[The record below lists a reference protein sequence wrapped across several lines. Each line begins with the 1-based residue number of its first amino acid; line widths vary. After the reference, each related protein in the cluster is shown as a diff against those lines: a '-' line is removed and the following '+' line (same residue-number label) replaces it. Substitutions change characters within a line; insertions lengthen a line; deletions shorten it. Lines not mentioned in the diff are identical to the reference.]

1 MDTIKEIVETSS
13 KNHIINGFEISK
25 LLLEELKSKIQN
37 STHNYKLLIVDI
49 EGNDS
54 STSYINAIIRKC
66 SYVGIEVIRE
76 VISKKTHN
84 LYAAMD
90 ALYYVQKTIN
100 KHPNIPVI
108 IPSPIINWKHYF
120 PDISQDLIRFI
131 NKSILSSIEKSEL
144 DIDGITVNNLGNL
157 LAYNTPSH
165 IPATP
170 LAIIKLL
177 YYYDVDIEGKNITI
191 IGRSN
196 LLGKPL
202 AAALLNRNATVT
214 VCSSYTPKD
223 ALDNHISNSDIVI
236 SCAGSKEYLVTE
248 HNVKPNSVVI
258 DAAYTITNDK
268 VHGDCDFDNIVDK
281 VKLITPV
288 PKGVGPMTI
297 YSLLEN
303 IYNYYNFYKH

>member
-13 KNHIINGFEISK
+13 KNHTIDGFEISK

-76 VISKKTHN
+76 VISSKTN
-84 LYAAMD
+84 NINSELD
-90 ALYYVQKTIN
+90 TLNYVQKAIN
-100 KHPNIPVI
+100 KHSNIPII
-108 IPSPIINWKHYF
+108 IPSPINWEYYF

-131 NKSILSSIEKSEL
+131 NKCIISYIGDSKY
-144 DIDGITVNNLGNL
+144 DVDGITVDNLGSL
-157 LAYNTPSH
+157 LAYDTPFH

-170 LAIIKLL
+170 LAILKLL
-177 YYYDVDIEGKNITI
+177 YCYDVDIEGKNITI

-258 DAAYTITNDK
+258 DAAYTITNGK

>member
-1 MDTIKEIVETSS
+1 MDTIKEIVEISS
-13 KNHIINGFEISK
+13 KNHIIDGFEISK

-37 STHNYKLLIVDI
+37 NTHNYKLLIVDI

-76 VISKKTHN
+76 VIFKKTN
-84 LYAAMD
+84 NIDSALD
-90 ALYYVQKTIN
+90 ALYYVKKAIN
-100 KHPNIPVI
+100 KHSNIPVI
-108 IPSPIINWKHYF
+108 IPSPINWKYYF
-120 PDISQDLIRFI
+120 PDISQDLIELI
-131 NKSILSSIEKSEL
+131 NKCIISYIEDSTC
-144 DIDGITVNNLGNL
+144 DVDGITVDNLGSL
-157 LAYNTPSH
+157 LAYDTPFY

-170 LAIIKLL
+170 LAILKLL
-177 YYYDVDIEGKNITI
+177 DYYDVDIESKNITI

-248 HNVKPNSVVI
+248 HNVKPNSVAI
-258 DAAYTITNDK
+258 DAAYTITNGK

>member
-13 KNHIINGFEISK
+13 KNHIIDGFEISK

-76 VISKKTHN
+76 VISKKTSN
-84 LYAAMD
+84 LYSAAD
-90 ALYYVQKTIN
+90 ALYYVQKAIN
-100 KHPNIPVI
+100 KHSNIPVI
-108 IPSPIINWKHYF
+108 IPSPINWKHYF

-131 NKSILSSIEKSEL
+131 NKCIISYIEDSKY
-144 DIDGITVNNLGNL
+144 DVDGITVDNLGSL
-157 LAYNTPSH
+157 LTYDNPFH

-177 YYYDVDIEGKNITI
+177 YYYNVDIESKNITI

-248 HNVKPNSVVI
+248 HNVKSNSVVI

-303 IYNYYNFYKH
+303 IYNYYNLYKH

>member
-1 MDTIKEIVETSS
+1 MTTINQLVKTHSQ
-13 KNHIINGFEISK
+13 NHIMDGFDISK
-25 LLLEELKSKIQN
+25 ILLEELKSKIQN
-37 STHNYKLLIVDI
+37 STHNYKLLIIDI
-49 EGNDS
+49 EGNNS
-54 STSYINAIIRKC
+54 STSYVNAIIRKC

-76 VISKKTHN
+76 VIFKKTN
-84 LYAAMD
+84 NIYSALD
-90 ALYYVQKTIN
+90 ALYYVQEAIS
-100 KHPNIPVI
+100 KHSNIPVI
-108 IPSPIINWKHYF
+108 IPSPINWKHYF
-120 PDISQDLIRFI
+120 PSISQDLIELI
-131 NKSILSSIEKSEL
+131 NKCIISYIGDSTC
-144 DIDGITVNNLGNL
+144 DVDGITVDNLGSL
-157 LAYNTPSH
+157 LAYNTPFY

-170 LAIIKLL
+170 LAILKLL
-177 YYYDVDIEGKNITI
+177 DYYDVDIESKNITI

-202 AAALLNRNATVT
+202 AATLLNRNATVT

-258 DAAYTITNDK
+258 DAAYTITNGK

-281 VKLITPV
+281 AKLITPV
-288 PKGVGPMTI
+288 PKGVGPMTT

-303 IYNYYNFYKH
+303 IYSYYSIYKH

>member
-1 MDTIKEIVETSS
+1 MTTINQLVKTHSQ
-13 KNHIINGFEISK
+13 NHIMDGFDISK

-37 STHNYKLLIVDI
+37 SIYNYKLLIVDI

-76 VISKKTHN
+76 VISKKTYN
-84 LYAAMD
+84 IYSIEN
-90 ALYYVQKTIN
+90 ALYYVQEAIS
-100 KHPNIPVI
+100 KHSNIPVI
-108 IPSPIINWKHYF
+108 IPSPINWKHYF
-120 PDISQDLIRFI
+120 PSISQDLIELI
-131 NKSILSSIEKSEL
+131 NKCIISYIGDSTC
-144 DIDGITVNNLGNL
+144 DVDGITVDNLGSL
-157 LAYNTPSH
+157 LAYNTPFY

-170 LAIIKLL
+170 LAILKLL
-177 YYYDVDIEGKNITI
+177 DYYDVDIESKNITI

-202 AAALLNRNATVT
+202 AATLLNRNATVT

-258 DAAYTITNDK
+258 DAAYTITNGK

-281 VKLITPV
+281 AKLITPV
-288 PKGVGPMTI
+288 PKGVGPMTT

-303 IYNYYNFYKH
+303 IYSYYSIYKH

>member
-1 MDTIKEIVETSS
+1 MDTIKEIVEVSS

-37 STHNYKLLIVDI
+37 SKHNYKLLIIDI

-54 STSYINAIIRKC
+54 SVSYINSIIRKC
-66 SYVGIEVIRE
+66 SYVGIEVIRKI
-76 VISKKTHN
+76 ISKKTHN
-84 LYAAMD
+84 IYSIAD
-90 ALYYVQKTIN
+90 ALYYIQKAIN
-100 KHPNIPVI
+100 KHSNIPII
-108 IPSPIINWKHYF
+108 IPSPINWKYYF
-120 PDISQDLIRFI
+120 PDISQDLILFI
-131 NKSILSSIEKSEL
+131 NKCVTSYVEDSKY
-144 DIDGITVNNLGNL
+144 DVDGMNIDNLGSL
-157 LAYNTPSH
+157 LAYNNPFH

-177 YYYDVDIEGKNITI
+177 HYYNVDIEGKNITI

-236 SCAGSKEYLVTE
+236 SCAGSKEYLVTK
-248 HNVKPNSVVI
+248 HNVKPDSVVI
-258 DAAYTITNDK
+258 DAAYTITNGK
-268 VHGDCDFDNIVDK
+268 VHGDCDFDNIVNK

-303 IYNYYNFYKH
+303 IYNYYILFNR

>member
-1 MDTIKEIVETSS
+1 MTTINQLVKTHSQ
-13 KNHIINGFEISK
+13 NHIMDGFDISK

-76 VISKKTHN
+76 VIFKKTN
-84 LYAAMD
+84 NIDSALD
-90 ALYYVQKTIN
+90 ALYYVKKAIN
-100 KHPNIPVI
+100 KHSNIPVI
-108 IPSPIINWKHYF
+108 IPSPINWKYYF
-120 PDISQDLIRFI
+120 PDISQDLIELI
-131 NKSILSSIEKSEL
+131 NKCIISYIEDSTC
-144 DIDGITVNNLGNL
+144 DVDGITVDNLGSL
-157 LAYNTPSH
+157 LAYDTPFY

-170 LAIIKLL
+170 LAILKLL
-177 YYYDVDIEGKNITI
+177 DYYDVDIESKNITI

-223 ALDNHISNSDIVI
+223 ALDNHIRNSDIVI

-248 HNVKPNSVVI
+248 HNVKLNSVVI
-258 DAAYTITNDK
+258 DAAYTITNGK
-268 VHGDCDFDNIVDK
+268 VHGDCDFNNIVDK

-303 IYNYYNFYKH
+303 IYCYYSIYKH

>member
-1 MDTIKEIVETSS
+1 MNTIKEIVEISS
-13 KNHIINGFEISK
+13 KNHIMDGFDISK

-37 STHNYKLLIVDI
+37 SIYNYKLLIVDI

-66 SYVGIEVIRE
+66 SYVGIKVIRK

-84 LYAAMD
+84 IYSIAN
-90 ALYYVQKTIN
+90 ALYYVQKAIG
-100 KHPNIPVI
+100 KHSNIPII
-108 IPSPIINWKHYF
+108 IPSPINWKHYF
-120 PDISQDLIRFI
+120 PDLSQDLISFI
-131 NKSILSSIEKSEL
+131 NKRIIFSIGDSTC
-144 DIDGITVNNLGNL
+144 DVDGITVNNLGRL
-157 LAYNTPSH
+157 LADNNPFHT
-165 IPATP
+165 PATP
-170 LAIIKLL
+170 LAILKLL
-177 YYYDVDIEGKNITI
+177 DYYDVDIEGKNITI

-223 ALDNHISNSDIVI
+223 ALNNHINNSDIVI

-248 HNVKPNSVVI
+248 HNVKPDSVVI
-258 DAAYTITNDK
+258 DAAYTITNGK
-268 VHGDCDFDNIVDK
+268 VHGDCNFDNIVDK

-288 PKGVGPMTI
+288 PKGVGPMTT

>member
-37 STHNYKLLIVDI
+37 NTHNYKLLIVDI

-54 STSYINAIIRKC
+54 STSYINAIMRKC

-76 VISKKTHN
+76 VISKKTSN
-84 LYAAMD
+84 LYSAAD
-90 ALYYVQKTIN
+90 ALYYVQKAIN
-100 KHPNIPVI
+100 KHPNIPII
-108 IPSPIINWKHYF
+108 IPSPINWEYYF
-120 PDISQDLIRFI
+120 PDISQDLVKFNNMRIISYIGDSRY
-131 NKSILSSIEKSEL
+131 
-144 DIDGITVNNLGNL
+144 DVDGVTFYNLGKL
-157 LAYNTPSH
+157 LAFDHPFH

-223 ALDNHISNSDIVI
+223 ALDNHISNSDIII

-258 DAAYTITNDK
+258 DAAYTITNGK

>member
-1 MDTIKEIVETSS
+1 MNTINQLIKTHSQ
-13 KNHIINGFEISK
+13 NHIMDGFDISK

-76 VISKKTHN
+76 VIPNNTHN
-84 LYAAMD
+84 IYSIANT
-90 ALYYVQKTIN
+90 LYYVQTAIG

-108 IPSPIINWKHYF
+108 IPFPINWNHYF

-131 NKSILSSIEKSEL
+131 NKCIISYIEDSTC
-144 DIDGITVNNLGNL
+144 DVDGITVDNLGSL
-157 LAYNTPSH
+157 LAYNHPLHT
-165 IPATP
+165 PATP

-177 YYYDVDIEGKNITI
+177 YYYDVDIDSKNITI

-223 ALDNHISNSDIVI
+223 ALDNHINNSDIVI

-258 DAAYTITNDK
+258 DAAYTITNGK

-288 PKGVGPMTI
+288 PKGVGPMTT

-303 IYNYYNFYKH
+303 IYSYYSIYKH

>member
-37 STHNYKLLIVDI
+37 STHNYKLLILDI

-54 STSYINAIIRKC
+54 STSYINAIMRKC

-76 VISKKTHN
+76 VIFKKTN
-84 LYAAMD
+84 NIDSELD
-90 ALYYVQKTIN
+90 TLDYVQKAIN
-100 KHPNIPVI
+100 KHPNIPII
-108 IPSPIINWKHYF
+108 IPSPINCEYYF
-120 PDISQDLIRFI
+120 PDISQDLVKFI
-131 NKSILSSIEKSEL
+131 NMCIISYIGDSRY
-144 DIDGITVNNLGNL
+144 DVDGVTFYNLGKL
-157 LAYNTPSH
+157 LAYDTPFH

-214 VCSSYTPKD
+214 VYSSYTPKD

-248 HNVKPNSVVI
+248 HNIKPNSVVI
-258 DAAYTITNDK
+258 DAAYTITNGK